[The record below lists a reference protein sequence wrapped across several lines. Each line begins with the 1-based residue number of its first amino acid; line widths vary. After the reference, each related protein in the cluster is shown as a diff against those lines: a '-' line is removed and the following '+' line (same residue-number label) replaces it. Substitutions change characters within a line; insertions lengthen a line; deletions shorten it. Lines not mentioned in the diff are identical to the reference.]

1 MTTSPESPNSRSRSA
16 SVSRPA
22 KRKCNDDSLN
32 ALNSGQVVPIKD
44 FLELKATCD
53 RMAKQIED
61 LVKIVAA
68 LAPAANLPTAPS
80 SRFTQNVASHQS
92 PAQSSLD
99 LVKEA
104 AQMLKKS
111 KRAVIELLPDSPD
124 DPEQDNKDM
133 ATILKLAS
141 KHNLT
146 APTSVFRHKCK
157 SKLRPLKLEF
167 NSTADRDSFIKGFNR
182 FVRPSEFSSIA
193 RKPRCR
199 RDLTLSE
206 LTVLRCSRETIY
218 KANKEAGMTVLFL
231 NDIYVKKN
239 MSPRPFH

>member
-1 MTTSPESPNSRSRSA
+1 MLKIRPRIHSSAYSLVRVFSTSMTTSPESPNSRSRSA

-146 APTSVFRHKCK
+146 APTS
-157 SKLRPLKLEF
+157 
-167 NSTADRDSFIKGFNR
+167 
-182 FVRPSEFSSIA
+182 
-193 RKPRCR
+193 
-199 RDLTLSE
+199 
-206 LTVLRCSRETIY
+206 
-218 KANKEAGMTVLFL
+218 
-231 NDIYVKKN
+231 
-239 MSPRPFH
+239 